1 MSTITVVRRR
11 AQSLLREVGIHQVP
25 VDVFAVTTH
34 LGLDVLAEALDSS
47 TSGVLVVGVEHAVIG
62 VNQHHHRRR
71 QRFTIAHELAH
82 YVLHRHASNVF
93 VDSTLTFHRNKTS
106 AEGVDRQEVEANAFA
121 AELLMPE
128 GLLKQYWEAQQL
140 DLYDDVALARLAA
153 RFDVSE
159 QALTIRL
166 MNLRLVEG

>member
-1 MSTITVVRRR
+1 MSTITAVRRR
-11 AQSLLREVGIHQVP
+11 AQSLLQEIGIHQVP
-25 VDVFAVTTH
+25 VDVFAVTTY
-34 LGLDVLAEALDSS
+34 LGLDVLAEALDPS
-47 TSGVLVVGVEHAVIG
+47 TSGVLVVGSEHAVIG
-62 VNQHHHRRR
+62 VNQQHHRRR

-82 YVLHRHASNVF
+82 YVLHRQASNVF

-128 GLLKQYWEAQQL
+128 GLLKKYWESQQF